1 MQVKSTHTKKKKSL
15 TSAQQDGI
23 LVDVFISYSRKDIKI
38 ARKFYELLTS
48 EGFAVW
54 FDEKIYVGTIWED
67 MLMSHLLAA
76 KFELVLWTGNS
87 AGSEWVKKEA
97 AVAQALKRLVP
108 VTLDNTGIP
117 EAWQTLQ
124 NVMLDNWKPEEPHP
138 KLEQLLT
145 GISKLAPPSR
155 VDNVRPGFV
164 SDALGVEV
172 EMPSITGVGDE
183 FRYLHFS
190 VVMNPARRLPWYVAA
205 NLQPYNKEVERGDK
219 WMPDPL
225 LPASFQPGN
234 EHYRNTDY
242 DRGHIIS
249 PRSVA
254 WGDLRQAQLANR
266 QSFFWTNTAPQLAQM
281 NQGWWL
287 KIEEWER
294 AITEQYGKAISF
306 GGPVLKADDPA
317 LGETEQLIGRIKVK
331 QNFLVPQSFWKV
343 VLVFDNELAIACF
356 LLNQVALLKSN
367 AAADLS
373 IKTHIVSLKEI
384 EKATGLGFSLTM
396 HQAKSIKH

>member
-1 MQVKSTHTKKKKSL
+1 
-15 TSAQQDGI
+15 
-23 LVDVFISYSRKDIKI
+23 
-38 ARKFYELLTS
+38 
-48 EGFAVW
+48 
-54 FDEKIYVGTIWED
+54 
-67 MLMSHLLAA
+67 
-76 KFELVLWTGNS
+76 
-87 AGSEWVKKEA
+87 KEA
-97 AVAQALKRLVP
+97 DLAQASKRLIP
-108 VTLDNTGIP
+108 VALDNTAIP
-117 EAWQTLQ
+117 DAWNTLQ
-124 NVMLDNWKPEEPHP
+124 FVLLNNWKINEPHP

-164 SDALGVEV
+164 SDALGVDV
-172 EMPSITGVGDE
+172 GMPSVTGVADE

-190 VVMNPARRLPWYVAA
+190 VVINPARRLPWYVAA

-225 LPASFQPGN
+225 SPASFQPGN
-234 EHYRNTDY
+234 EHYRHTDY

-266 QSFFWTNTAPQLAQM
+266 QSFFWTNTAPQLAKM

-294 AITEQYGKAISF
+294 AVTDAYGRAISF
-306 GGPVLKADDPA
+306 GGPVLRADDPP
-317 LGETEQLIGRIKVK
+317 LGEKEQLIGRIKVK
-331 QNFLVPQSFWKV
+331 QNFRVPQSFWKV
-343 VLVFDNELAIACF
+343 VLVFDEGLSIACF
-356 LLNQVALLKSN
+356 LLNQVALLESN

-373 IKTHIVSLKEI
+373 VKTHLVSIEDI
-384 EKATGLGFSLTM
+384 EKATGLEFSD
-396 HQAKSIKH
+396 SIRRARSLKL